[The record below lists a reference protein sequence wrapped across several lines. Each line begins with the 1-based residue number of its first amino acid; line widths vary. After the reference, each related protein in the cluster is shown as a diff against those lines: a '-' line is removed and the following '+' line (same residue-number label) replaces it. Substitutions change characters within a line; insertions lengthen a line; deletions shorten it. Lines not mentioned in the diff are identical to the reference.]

1 MTAKP
6 SPKSKAPPQPAEP
19 PMCRV
24 LIVEDHAIVRRGIR
38 ALLETQPGF
47 QVVGEAEAGT
57 DAVQMA
63 QKLRPHIIVLD
74 LTLPELTGL
83 EAIQQIRQNEIPCD
97 FVVLTMHYTV
107 DVAREALKL
116 GVMAY
121 VLKSD
126 ADMDLLVAIDH
137 VRHGEPFFTP
147 QLSLD
152 MADNF
157 VNLSSHPHAAEM
169 LRAEAE
175 QRGEP
180 ALTERQ
186 SSVVQLLAQGK
197 SNKEIGVELNVS
209 TRTVESHRHH
219 INQKLGFHSFSEL
232 IRYAVRMKLID
243 P

>member
-1 MTAKP
+1 
-6 SPKSKAPPQPAEP
+6 
-19 PMCRV
+19 
-24 LIVEDHAIVRRGIR
+24 
-38 ALLETQPGF
+38 
-47 QVVGEAEAGT
+47 
-57 DAVQMA
+57 
-63 QKLRPHIIVLD
+63 
-74 LTLPELTGL
+74 
-83 EAIQQIRQNEIPCD
+83 
-97 FVVLTMHYTV
+97 MHYTM
-107 DVAREALKL
+107 DIAREALKL

-126 ADMDLLVAIDH
+126 TDVDLLAAIDH
-137 VRHGEPFFTP
+137 VLHGEPFFTP

-157 VNLSSHPHAAEM
+157 VNLSSHPHAAQM
-169 LRAEAE
+169 LRAEAD

-180 ALTERQ
+180 VLTDRQ

-197 SNKEIGVELNVS
+197 SNKEIGVELGVS

-219 INQKLGFHSFSEL
+219 INQKLGFTSFSEL